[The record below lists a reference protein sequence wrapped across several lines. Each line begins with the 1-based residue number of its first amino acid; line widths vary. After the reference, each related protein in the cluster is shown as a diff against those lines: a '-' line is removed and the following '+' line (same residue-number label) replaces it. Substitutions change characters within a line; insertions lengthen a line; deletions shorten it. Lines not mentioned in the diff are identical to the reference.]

1 MEPKRGKNLQR
12 KITREPRA
20 GLLQERGLHRLH
32 RAFMSTMP
40 RRRRATSQSS
50 SDASLTRMRNPA
62 PKGTQATP
70 LYEIGAKTP
79 AETPKRKCS
88 GASGR
93 ARLTWEWKGGPL
105 RGGDSLRSQL
115 GRKLSTVARGRARGR
130 PRGAGAADSDT
141 WCPDPAP
148 RRAAVRSPQEGGRS
162 SLGQSAGAQST
173 PKGMMALGRV
183 RGTGTSPF
191 GEPRLRHSARARVRT
206 RTQANSRTRARSVQ
220 SGLAPL
226 RAASA
231 AGRAQ
236 RCRGGASSAL
246 AGRRGAGAS
255 RSVFHVS
262 ASIVWKIKQDVGGL
276 GPAGGD
282 RGCRSRRP
290 SVLTTDGPTDVR
302 AALQTPLI
310 SGVTGRRFIP

>member
-1 MEPKRGKNLQR
+1 
-12 KITREPRA
+12 
-20 GLLQERGLHRLH
+20 
-32 RAFMSTMP
+32 MSTMP

-148 RRAAVRSPQEGGRS
+148 RHAAVRSPREGGRS

-206 RTQANSRTRARSVQ
+206 RTQAHTGAHAHTRTARAKR
-220 SGLAPL
+220 P
-226 RAASA
+226 RASPRRVGCGA
-231 AGRAQ
+231 RAQ
-236 RCRGGASSAL
+236 RCRGGASSAS

>member
-1 MEPKRGKNLQR
+1 M
-12 KITREPRA
+12 
-20 GLLQERGLHRLH
+20 
-32 RAFMSTMP
+32 
-40 RRRRATSQSS
+40 
-50 SDASLTRMRNPA
+50 
-62 PKGTQATP
+62 
-70 LYEIGAKTP
+70 
-79 AETPKRKCS
+79 
-88 GASGR
+88 
-93 ARLTWEWKGGPL
+93 TWEWKGGPPS
-105 RGGDSLRSQL
+105 GGDSPGSQL
-115 GRKLSTVARGRARGR
+115 GRKLSTVAPGLARGR
-130 PRGAGAADSDT
+130 PRGAGATDSDT

-206 RTQANSRTRARSVQ
+206 RTQAHTRTRARRVQ

-231 AGRAQ
+231 AGRTQ